1 MAGHSISPTV
11 RQAVGQPVGQLDNQ
25 RVQPQDSWT
34 IGQTAKHLV
43 PHETFEKHTQQAQ
56 DMDTL
61 WLSSTRKGAAAAG
74 GTGSGGQASGA
85 AITVIITDHTLARG
99 NETRR
104 TAPIDRRLLMQ

>member
-1 MAGHSISPTV
+1 MCQARPEQTKPGQTRPDQARPDQARLGSVCLAGHSISPTV

-74 GTGSGGQASGA
+74 G
-85 AITVIITDHTLARG
+85 
-99 NETRR
+99 
-104 TAPIDRRLLMQ
+104 